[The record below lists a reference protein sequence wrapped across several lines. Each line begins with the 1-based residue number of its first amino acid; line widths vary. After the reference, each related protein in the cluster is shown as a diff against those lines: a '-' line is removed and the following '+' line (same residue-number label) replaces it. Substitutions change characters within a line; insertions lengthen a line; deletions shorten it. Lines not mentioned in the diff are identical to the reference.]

1 MNRGPAIS
9 ILLLILAG
17 RGAAAPWSSAED
29 RPVYS
34 QSGQFVV
41 TGRALAPAAA
51 QTFRFDENFKRFIG
65 SGWTQGERPLTGGG
79 ATTNAG
85 TLLLDPSYLVATAER
100 VRLVFNDVLKLNE
113 PYRGK
118 IYINLLEAADPA
130 AEITF
135 LSSYDRPKRTWNS
148 KIEMPAEI
156 TPERLVRVLVQAL
169 IFEAAQRGAGPAGC
183 EIPLWLSEGLI
194 AHLTARTAKAAVFEP
209 HQPVNVFQS
218 PIEEA
223 RQLAETITPGSCLT
237 LEQLSWPGL
246 LERKP
251 EVERTYQLTAH
262 AFTLELLGLKDG
274 GRCLGQVI
282 RNLPHFQNWQFA
294 FLQGFERHFP
304 SLLDAEK
311 WWAINSLHLGG
322 RGAHEKWTFA
332 ESLRRL
338 DAALVVPIQ
347 WQASEDSEVVR
358 EEIDLATIITSMEF
372 TRQQTMLAR
381 VISGLFNLELRA
393 APRVAPLVADYRLAL
408 EKYLTDREL
417 ARRQEAD
424 RPRLARRQEMAAQAA
439 LQQLNVLATLRQ
451 DIELLGPAEPASV
464 ETSPALSAAAP

>member
-9 ILLLILAG
+9 ILLLLLAG
-17 RGAAAPWSSAED
+17 RAAAASWGPPED

-65 SGWTQGERPLTGGG
+65 SGWTQGDRPLARGM
-79 ATTNAG
+79 AATNAG

-100 VRLVFNDVLKLNE
+100 VRFVFNDVLKLTE

-135 LSSYDRPKRTWNS
+135 VASYDPQKRTWNS
-148 KIEMPAEI
+148 QIGMPAEI
-156 TPERLVRVLVQAL
+156 APERLVRVLVQTL

-218 PIEEA
+218 PVEEA
-223 RQLAETITPGSCLT
+223 RQLAEQITPGACLT

-251 EVERTYQLTAH
+251 EVERAYQLTAH
-262 AFTLELLGLKDG
+262 AFTLELLGLKEG

-294 FLQGFERHFP
+294 FLKGFERHFP

-332 ESLRRL
+332 ETLRRL
-338 DAALVVPIQ
+338 DAALVVPVQ
-347 WQASEDSEVVR
+347 WRAAEDSELVR
-358 EEIDLATIITSMEF
+358 EEIDLATLITSMEF
-372 TRQQTMLAR
+372 TRQQSLLAR

-393 APRVAPLVADYRLAL
+393 APRAAPLVADYRLAL
-408 EKYLTDREL
+408 EKYVTDREL
-417 ARRQEAD
+417 ARRQETD
-424 RPRLARRQEMAAQAA
+424 RPRLARRQQMAAQAA
-439 LQQLNVLATLRQ
+439 LQQLEALATLRR
-451 DIELLGPAEPASV
+451 DLELLEPAEAAPADA
-464 ETSPALSAAAP
+464 SPALSAAAR

>member
-1 MNRGPAIS
+1 MKRAAT
-9 ILLLILAG
+9 ILLLLLAG
-17 RGAAAPWSSAED
+17 RGAAASWGPPEE

-51 QTFRFDENFKRFIG
+51 QTFRFDENFKRFLG
-65 SGWTQGERPLTGGG
+65 AGWTPGERPLAGG
-79 ATTNAG
+79 AAATNAG

-100 VRLVFNDVLKLNE
+100 VRFVFNDVLKLNE

-130 AEITF
+130 AEIIF
-135 LSSYDRPKRTWNS
+135 VASYDRPKQTWNS

-218 PIEEA
+218 PGEEA
-223 RQLAETITPGSCLT
+223 RQLAEQITPGACLT

-251 EVERTYQLTAH
+251 EVERAYQLTAH
-262 AFTLELLGLKDG
+262 AFTLELLGLKEG

-282 RNLPHFQNWQFA
+282 RHLPHFQNWQFA
-294 FLQGFERHFP
+294 FLKGFERHFP

-311 WWAINSLHLGG
+311 WWALHSLHLGG

-332 ESLRRL
+332 ETLRRL
-338 DAALVVPIQ
+338 DAALVVPVQ
-347 WQASEDSEVVR
+347 WRVSEDSEVVR
-358 EEIDLATIITSMEF
+358 EEIDLATIITNLEF
-372 TRQQTMLAR
+372 TRQQSLLAR

-393 APRVAPLVADYRLAL
+393 APRVAPLVADYRLTL
-408 EKYLTDREL
+408 EKYVTDREL
-417 ARRQEAD
+417 ARRQETD
-424 RPRLARRQEMAAQAA
+424 RPRLARRQQMAAQAA
-439 LQQLNVLATLRQ
+439 LRQLNALATLRR
-451 DIELLGPAEPASV
+451 DFELLAPEDAAPVRAA
-464 ETSPALSAAAP
+464 PALSAAR

>member
-1 MNRGPAIS
+1 MKRGPSIS
-9 ILLLILAG
+9 ILLLIVAG
-17 RGAAAPWSSAED
+17 RVAAAPWSSGED

-41 TGRALAPAAA
+41 TGRALAPPAA
-51 QTFRFDENFKRFIG
+51 QKFRFDENFQRFIG
-65 SGWTQGERPLTGGG
+65 SGWTQGQRPLARGM

-100 VRLVFNDVLKLNE
+100 VRQVYNDVLKLSE

-135 LSSYDRPKRTWNS
+135 LSSYDRPKQTWHS
-148 KIEMPAEI
+148 KIEMPAEL

-169 IFEAAQRGAGPAGC
+169 ILEAAQRGAGPAGC

-209 HQPVNVFQS
+209 HQRVNVFQS
-218 PIEEA
+218 PSEEA
-223 RQLAETITPGSCLT
+223 RQLAEKITPGACLT

-251 EVERTYQLTAH
+251 EVERAYQLTAH

-282 RNLPHFQNWQFA
+282 RNLPRFQNWQFA
-294 FLQGFERHFP
+294 FLKGFERHFP

-322 RGAHEKWTFA
+322 RGAYEKWTFA

-347 WQASEDSEVVR
+347 WRVSEDSEVVR
-358 EEIDLATIITSMEF
+358 EEIDLATIITSMEY
-372 TRQQTMLAR
+372 TQQQTVLAR

-393 APRVAPLVADYRLAL
+393 APRTVQLVADYRFTL
-408 EKYLTDREL
+408 EKYVTDREL
-417 ARRQEAD
+417 ARRQETA

-439 LQQLNVLATLRQ
+439 LQQLHALATLRQ
-451 DIELLGPAEPASV
+451 DLELLTPEEATSV
-464 ETSPALSAAAP
+464 ATSPALSATTP